1 MILRGTDMTE
11 GFWDHQLPTEEGIY
25 KMKTP
30 DGNIEIVKIENLVID
45 NNPARP
51 KSLHVI
57 HINGDDPDDPEYY
70 SLRSLSDE
78 YEYSWQ
84 RQLQ

>member
-1 MILRGTDMTE
+1 MTDE
-11 GFWDHQLPTEEGIY
+11 HWDDQLPTEEGIY

-30 DGNIEIVKIENLVID
+30 DGNVELVQIENLVID

-51 KSLHVI
+51 KNLHVV

-70 SLRSLSDE
+70 ALNSIQNE